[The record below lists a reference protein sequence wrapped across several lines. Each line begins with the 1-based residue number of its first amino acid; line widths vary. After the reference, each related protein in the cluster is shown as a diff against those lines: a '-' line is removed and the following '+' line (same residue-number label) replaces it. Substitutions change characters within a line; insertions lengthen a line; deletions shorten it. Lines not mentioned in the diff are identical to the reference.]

1 MEKRVER
8 DSLGEVW
15 VPTDSYWGATTQ
27 RSIENF
33 QISGIRFPRSFIK
46 ALGVVKVAC
55 AKANLNLGILKP
67 QLANA
72 IIEAGM
78 EVLDGTFDKQFP
90 LDIFQT
96 GSGTHTN
103 MNANEVIA
111 NRASE
116 ILGKKRGSG
125 FVHANDHVNLS
136 QSSNDVIPTA
146 LHISALELIE
156 QRFLPALEGLTNAL
170 KSKSEE
176 FRDIVK
182 TGRTHLMD
190 ATPITLGGEFA
201 TYAVQIEKSID
212 RVKGVSPRLMELPIG
227 GTAVG
232 TGVNAPREF
241 SSPAVN
247 NISQITGIAFKE
259 NQNRAEGIAAH
270 DAIVETSGALKTIAV
285 SMTKIANDVRW
296 LSSGPGAGL
305 GEISIPENEPGSS
318 IMPGKINPTQ
328 AEALL
333 MVCAQ
338 VIGND
343 LTITLAGANGNF
355 ELNTMKPI
363 IAYNLLQSIEI
374 LTNSVDS
381 FTKKC
386 VSGIQ
391 ANKAQIKKYLDKNLM
406 MVTVLAPKIGY
417 DKATDVAKS
426 ALKTGKTI
434 RETALEMN
442 LLSEKELDKL
452 LDPRSIVG

>member
-55 AKANLNLGILKP
+55 AKANLNLGILKL

-72 IIEAGM
+72 IIEAGT
-78 EVLDGTFDKQFP
+78 EVMDGTFDKQFP

-417 DKATDVAKS
+417 EKATDVAKS